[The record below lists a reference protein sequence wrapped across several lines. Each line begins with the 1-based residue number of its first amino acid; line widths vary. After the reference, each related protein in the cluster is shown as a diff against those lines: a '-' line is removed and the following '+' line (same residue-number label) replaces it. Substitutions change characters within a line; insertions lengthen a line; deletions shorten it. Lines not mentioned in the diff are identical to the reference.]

1 MPPPKGNA
9 YRASLNK
16 IKVVDLKETVLKKK
30 CFMPCGWRALVG
42 ILCATASAA
51 ANAQS
56 SVTLYGVVDSGA
68 EYVSHATKQGSGN
81 LFRLNTGN
89 RINSRW
95 GFTGKEDL
103 GAGLR
108 TIFTLESGFATNNGT
123 LQQGGRL
130 FGRQAFVGLESS
142 ALGAVMLGRQMTP
155 MYRYSSLL
163 DPLAYSSYGLPAQDA
178 QFVGRADNAVE
189 YLGHL
194 GPFELN
200 ALYSFG
206 YDSTITNGAQVPGE
220 FRVGKQFDFGGRY
233 RQGPL
238 SLTFVYEQRQ
248 GTTIASSGNSERRY
262 VAGGTYEIGRATLYG
277 GYELLLN
284 DIVATIQASPPQYM
298 AFGGLRFKVTPS
310 LQLAAASYYHSYR
323 TVSAHALSS
332 AANADYYLSKRTA
345 LYTNVTY
352 VVNSSKAAL
361 SATGST
367 TTVATGANQ
376 FAIAVGIVH
385 NF

>member
-1 MPPPKGNA
+1 LKSNHA
-9 YRASLNK
+9 TRWVRTSL
-16 IKVVDLKETVLKKK
+16 
-30 CFMPCGWRALVG
+30 A
-42 ILCATASAA
+42 ATICASASFA
-51 ANAQS
+51 AHAQS
-56 SVTLYGVVDSGA
+56 SVTLYGILDSGV
-68 EYVSHATKQGSGN
+68 EYVNHAAKTGPGTV
-81 LFRLNTGN
+81 FRLNTGN

-130 FGRQAFVGLESS
+130 FGRQAFVGLESDKF
-142 ALGAVMLGRQMTP
+142 GAVMAGRQMTP
-155 MYRYSSLL
+155 MYRFFLAL
-163 DPLAYSSYGLPAQDA
+163 DPLNYSSYGLSAQDA

-189 YLGHL
+189 YLGHA
-194 GPFELN
+194 GPFEFN

-206 YDSTITNGAQVPGE
+206 YDSTIANGGQVPGE

-238 SLTFVYEQRQ
+238 NLTLVYEQRQ
-248 GTTIASSGNSERRY
+248 GTSIASSGDSERRY
-262 VAGGTYEIGRATLYG
+262 LAGGSYVIGKATLYA

-284 DIVATIQASPPQYM
+284 DINATLTASPPQTI
-298 AFGGLRFKVTPS
+298 AFGGIRYKVTPALEVS
-310 LQLAAASYYHSYR
+310 AASYYHAYR
-323 TVSAHALSS
+323 TVSAHAISS
-332 AANADYYLSKRTA
+332 GVNADYSLSKRTT
-345 LYTNVTY
+345 LYTDITY
-352 VVNSSKAAL
+352 VINSARSAL

-376 FAIAVGIVH
+376 LAVAVGIAH
-385 NF
+385 KF